1 MTENHTSKEK
11 SRGPDHLIHE
21 SPANTHQENVTDE
34 SGNLHPFR
42 NDDRVAEEGYAAET
56 SIHKNVLL
64 AEMDT
69 NISIRTMPFGLRAD
83 RWPGP
88 FYDNGYAIKASAAKY
103 GIKSYTSYAVPMSV
117 SILKMGRRTC
127 FANSSFQYVHQF
139 FLDNFWDNRILR
151 FGDGALSNYKAVGVR
166 LCHNFKFDALESPTV
181 RKKRNPITGVEEED
195 PETESDAEFPDVDKG
210 IIYHDKV
217 LPLSGEEIPD
227 FDTEMRDGDESEEEH
242 IDEIEED
249 DNDDGDGGVMI

>member
-1 MTENHTSKEK
+1 VDFLLT
-11 SRGPDHLIHE
+11 L
-21 SPANTHQENVTDE
+21 HQENVTDE
-34 SGNLHPFR
+34 HGNLHPFR

-56 SIHKNVLL
+56 SIHKDVVL

-88 FYDNGYAIKASAAKY
+88 FYDNGYAKASAAKH
-103 GIKSYTSYAVPMSV
+103 GIKFYTTYAVPMSV
-117 SILKMGRRTC
+117 SILKMVRRTPLLTLH
-127 FANSSFQYVHQF
+127 SQFQYVHQF
-139 FLDNFWDNRILR
+139 FLDDFWDNRILR

-166 LCHNFKFDALESPTV
+166 LCPNSQFDALESPTV

-195 PETESDAEFPDVDKG
+195 PKIESDAEFPDVDKG

-217 LPLSGEEIPD
+217 LPLSGEEILD
-227 FDTEMRDGDESEEEH
+227 FDTEMRDGDESEEKQTNETEEEH
-242 IDEIEED
+242 IDEMEED
-249 DNDDGDGGVMI
+249 DSDDGDGGVMI